1 MDGKGKQV
9 IIVGAGPGGLTA
21 AIALRE
27 VGFEPVVF
35 ERAAEMQQT
44 GTSLTLWPNA
54 ITALSNLGISDPV
67 RSISLP
73 LAGIAMRSWRGE
85 LLFNIAT
92 AERFECLS
100 GGYAAAVSRW
110 ELLRV
115 LFEALGKAT
124 VKLGSRCVDYKQDE
138 DGVTAFFDD
147 DVAARGCLL
156 IGADGIKSITRTRLA
171 GEKKL
176 RYAGFCVWRGVAE
189 FELKEKVGLT
199 SIGRGAQFGIFP
211 MIGNRVYWFASASAR
226 EGENDWPVGRKR
238 ELLERFRG
246 WHEPINSIIEAT
258 DESSILRN
266 DIYDQDP
273 LRKWSDGRV
282 TLLGDAAHPAI
293 PTLGQGACQAI
304 EDAVVLAACLRRESN
319 VVRALKSYESLRM
332 KRTSSITL
340 ESRRMG
346 RMGQWKSPLV
356 CWLRDKLIQR
366 TPDRIRT
373 RQLNRLFQFEQ

>member
-1 MDGKGKQV
+1 MEGKGKQV

-35 ERAAEMQQT
+35 ERAVGMQQT

-54 ITALSNLGISDPV
+54 ITALSKLGISDLV
-67 RSISLP
+67 RSVSLP

-92 AERFECLS
+92 DERFDCLS
-100 GGYAAAVSRW
+100 GVYAAAVSRG

-115 LFEALGKAT
+115 LFEALGKGA
-124 VKLGSRCVDYKQDE
+124 VKLGSRCIGYKQDE

-147 DVAARGCLL
+147 DVVASGCML
-156 IGADGIKSITRTRLA
+156 IGADGIKSIIRTRLI

-176 RYAGFCVWRGVAE
+176 RYAGFSVWRGVAE

-199 SIGRGAQFGIFP
+199 SIGRGAQFGMFP
-211 MIGNRVYWFASASAR
+211 MIGNRVYWFASATTR
-226 EGENDWPVGRKR
+226 EGDNDWPVGRKR

-246 WHEPINSIIEAT
+246 WHDPINSIIEAT
-258 DESSILRN
+258 DKSSILRN
-266 DIYDQDP
+266 DIYDHDP

-304 EDAVVLAACLRRESN
+304 EDAVVLAACLRREPN
-319 VVRALKSYESLRM
+319 VVRALKVYESLRI

-346 RMGQWKSPLV
+346 RMGQWKSPLA
-356 CWLRDKLIQR
+356 CWLRDKLIQSI
-366 TPDRIRT
+366 PDRIRL
-373 RQLNRLFQFEQ
+373 RQLNRLFQFDP

>member
-1 MDGKGKQV
+1 
-9 IIVGAGPGGLTA
+9 
-21 AIALRE
+21 
-27 VGFEPVVF
+27 
-35 ERAAEMQQT
+35 
-44 GTSLTLWPNA
+44 
-54 ITALSNLGISDPV
+54 
-67 RSISLP
+67 
-73 LAGIAMRSWRGE
+73 
-85 LLFNIAT
+85 
-92 AERFECLS
+92 
-100 GGYAAAVSRW
+100 
-110 ELLRV
+110 
-115 LFEALGKAT
+115 
-124 VKLGSRCVDYKQDE
+124 
-138 DGVTAFFDD
+138 
-147 DVAARGCLL
+147 
-156 IGADGIKSITRTRLA
+156 
-171 GEKKL
+171 
-176 RYAGFCVWRGVAE
+176 
-189 FELKEKVGLT
+189 
-199 SIGRGAQFGIFP
+199 
-211 MIGNRVYWFASASAR
+211 
-226 EGENDWPVGRKR
+226 
-238 ELLERFRG
+238 LLERFRG